1 MLRALAGFAVTS
13 RTLVSTSRDSAA
25 VSLMLSCVGSGWRR
39 WVTASGSV
47 FDESWRS
54 QARGMSIDRRRDRTE
69 DVTKKNSVAAH
80 RINEQITAR
89 HIRLVMGGDGEG
101 DTKSH
106 EVIPTIVARKRARD
120 AGLDL
125 VEMNAKAVPPVC
137 RMLDYDAFRYELRVK
152 EREAR
157 KKAVERRRHDQ
168 VKELRLSARISTND
182 LRTKADQANRF
193 LEQGH
198 KVTARIEFKS
208 NDGVK
213 ANMRPDAGAIL
224 YEEFCAMLNP
234 HKVEVEGKMV
244 GPSHTHDTNGSPG
257 EGEKRTSE
265 EAEAQGET
273 SGRGNAGG
281 VVSVR
286 EFSDIRTPDVASP
299 NTHT

>member
-25 VSLMLSCVGSGWRR
+25 VSLMSSCVGSGWRR

-47 FDESWRS
+47 IDEPWRIS

-234 HKVEVEGKMV
+234 HRVEVEGKMV
-244 GPSHTHDTNGSPG
+244 GPSHMILTVAQ
-257 EGEKRTSE
+257 EREKKGQAKKQKPKEKQVDAATQE
-265 EAEAQGET
+265 
-273 SGRGNAGG
+273 
-281 VVSVR
+281 VS
-286 EFSDIRTPDVASP
+286 
-299 NTHT
+299 

>member
-1 MLRALAGFAVTS
+1 
-13 RTLVSTSRDSAA
+13 
-25 VSLMLSCVGSGWRR
+25 
-39 WVTASGSV
+39 
-47 FDESWRS
+47 
-54 QARGMSIDRRRDRTE
+54 
-69 DVTKKNSVAAH
+69 
-80 RINEQITAR
+80 
-89 HIRLVMGGDGEG
+89 
-101 DTKSH
+101 
-106 EVIPTIVARKRARD
+106 
-120 AGLDL
+120 
-125 VEMNAKAVPPVC
+125 MNAKAVPPVC

-244 GPSHTHDTNGSPG
+244 GPSHMILTVAQ
-257 EGEKRTSE
+257 EREKKGQAKKQKPKEKQVDAATQE
-265 EAEAQGET
+265 
-273 SGRGNAGG
+273 
-281 VVSVR
+281 VS
-286 EFSDIRTPDVASP
+286 
-299 NTHT
+299 